1 MFFSLTW
8 WSLWRLGKAE
18 LLFCDGG
25 LETTGDIVAI
35 IEVIIDWLFVGV
47 FKVERFVVTIF
58 TSLLLSWITRY
69 CYETEPVYE
78 INLGIN

>member
-1 MFFSLTW
+1 
-8 WSLWRLGKAE
+8 
-18 LLFCDGG
+18 LFCDGG

-69 CYETEPVYE
+69 GYETDPDYK
-78 INLGIN
+78 ID